1 MSELSTVLINDSRY
15 DQITDRVT
23 IGVKDGPASVI
34 YQKYQPNSNSS
45 SSTLFNVNVPSEN
58 TLVDRNI
65 HVQGTVSCYYTTSI
79 AAGETKSFKVVPA
92 AFPLNQALQSASL
105 TLNNSKLSVQTQDI
119 LPVYL
124 KQFHQKIFKQKLPD
138 DPFLC

>member
-1 MSELSTVLINDSRY
+1 MSELSTVLISDSRY
-15 DQITDRVT
+15 ADITSSVT

-34 YQKYQPNSNSS
+34 HQKYLHNSNST
-45 SSTLFNVNVPSEN
+45 SSTLFNIHVSSEN

-65 HVQGTVSCYYTTSI
+65 HVQGTISCYYETAV
-79 AAGETKSFKVVPA
+79 AAKETVTFQVVPA

-105 TLNNSKLSVQTQDI
+105 SLNNSKLSVQTQDI

-124 KQFHQKIFKQKLPD
+124 KQFDQKF
-138 DPFLC
+138 

>member
-1 MSELSTVLINDSRY
+1 MSELSTVLIQDSRY
-15 DQITDRVT
+15 NDITDRVT

-92 AFPLNQALQSASL
+92 AYPLNQALQSASL

-138 DPFLC
+138 DP